1 MSLDDFD
8 DPKKIEKALEL
19 LKELFK
25 SQKEC
30 AMRGHPNAKYSHWSC
45 FRREFLTHMNCPTC
59 GHYTRTPTREERDI
73 YINVMNEPVTI

>member
-45 FRREFLTHMNCPTC
+45 FRREFL
-59 GHYTRTPTREERDI
+59 
-73 YINVMNEPVTI
+73 VT